1 MNSRLTVLLGGLALA
16 VTVAACGG
24 SGSSYSPTA
33 PSPSPSPTPGSGANV
48 TITVTGQNGNQS
60 FSPNPGMVTAGQTVA
75 WFNGDS
81 IVHSIVADNGSFATG
96 NIAPGATSSPI
107 TMSTAGSVSYHC
119 SIHPSM
125 VGSLTVQ

>member
-1 MNSRLTVLLGGLALA
+1 MNSRLTAMLGGLVLA

-33 PSPSPSPTPGSGANV
+33 PSPLPSPAPGSGANV
-48 TITVTGQNGNQS
+48 TITITGQNGSQS
-60 FSPNPGMVTAGQTVA
+60 FSPNPGAVTAGQTVA

-81 IVHSIVADNGSFATG
+81 VVHAIVADNGSFSTG

-107 TMSTAGSVSYHC
+107 TMSSAGTVGYHC